1 MRLQRVWGSTG
12 VRYSRQPKD
21 ATHGLSS
28 HRIPELLFF
37 TFQKCFFVTKLNTVR
52 WTEAHLDHTMSIEDP
67 LKVLVFGLGSCV
79 IRHQSQII
87 YSTRS

>member
-1 MRLQRVWGSTG
+1 MRLQTVWGSTG
-12 VRYSRQPKD
+12 VRYSRLPKD

-37 TFQKCFFVTKLNTVR
+37 TFQKCFFVTKLNPVS
-52 WTEAHLDHTMSIEDP
+52 WIEVHLDHAMSTQDP

-79 IRHQSQII
+79 IRHHLQYQS
-87 YSTRS
+87 